1 MMQAHLPTEVKRTS
15 EPSTGIGYH
24 PEFETVTLWEIL
36 QASMAD
42 KVNMHCMRAVS
53 KGDPI

>member
-36 QASMAD
+36 QTGMAD

-53 KGDPI
+53 KGDPM